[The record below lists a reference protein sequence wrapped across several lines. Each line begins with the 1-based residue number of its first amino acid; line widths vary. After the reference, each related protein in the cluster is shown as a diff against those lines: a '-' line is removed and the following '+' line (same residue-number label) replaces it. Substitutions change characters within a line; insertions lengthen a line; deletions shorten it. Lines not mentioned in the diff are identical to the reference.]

1 MKAISEKVPIQET
14 NDKTD
19 FHTYFSEMCDVAL
32 LMVPDSR
39 CVKTIWPDSSPK
51 TYRKILTAANSGFW
65 SEQLMKIF

>member
-39 CVKTIWPDSSPK
+39 CVKTI
-51 TYRKILTAANSGFW
+51 
-65 SEQLMKIF
+65 